1 MKRKMRSRIRPF
13 PRPWAGRQ
21 LFENIGASGA
31 QQLA

>member
-1 MKRKMRSRIRPF
+1 MKRKMRSRIWPY